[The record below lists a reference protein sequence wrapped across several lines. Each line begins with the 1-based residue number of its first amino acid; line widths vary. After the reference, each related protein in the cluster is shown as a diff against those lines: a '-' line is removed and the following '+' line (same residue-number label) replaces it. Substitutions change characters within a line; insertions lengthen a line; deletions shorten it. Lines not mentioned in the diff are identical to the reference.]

1 MMHSTKQPTEHQK
14 DIINAPG
21 NLVVSASA
29 GTGKTYTMVE
39 KIFKDINDNTT
50 HKSVAAI
57 TFTIKAAKEI
67 KERLTIDTSS
77 HFIGTNNSF
86 VIEEVIKPFA
96 KDIYGNEFDKDMDT
110 DYYSADVKDFDSGVF
125 KLKEESLLGS
135 YGNNA
140 GNFIFELALHIVK
153 NSNACQL
160 YLKAKYFKLYIDE
173 YQDCDGDMHTFFM
186 YLCDKLEIETFIVGD
201 DKQSIYIWRGAHP
214 EAFKSIFTK
223 NNFTKKV
230 LYENFRSCKQIQN
243 YTNLLFAQTGCYYD
257 PLESNESINLVIA
270 TEEDWFIKVSKII
283 KKELP
288 FALLRFRNDN
298 AEKGAEQLRES
309 GLDCIFV
316 PKTPISNIS
325 TETTWM
331 YTSIAKYLILEKYS
345 VYDFISDIPAE
356 GTNNTKVVNNLKNHL
371 KVVEKSKDF
380 YEDFVSSVISL
391 AEYLGYKT
399 KIDHIKKLYDTVMD
413 DRYHNAL
420 IDLQNRNVAFTFHS
434 SKGLEFE
441 QVIIFSSDYTLS
453 NQESLYNH
461 YVASSR
467 AISKL
472 IIVHFSGNCYSN
484 AFIKNLHK
492 IMNDRGVNINSLIRV
507 IS

>member
-29 GTGKTYTMVE
+29 GTGKTYTMIE
-39 KIFKDINDNTT
+39 KIFKDIKDNTT

-67 KERLTIDTSS
+67 KERLTINTSS

-86 VIEEVIKPFA
+86 VIEEVIKPFS
-96 KDIYGNEFDKDMDT
+96 KDIYGNEFDKDIDT
-110 DYYSADVKDFDSGVF
+110 DYSIKVEDFDSGVF

-135 YGNNA
+135 YENNTR
-140 GNFIFELALHIVK
+140 NFIFELALHIVK

-186 YLCDKLEIETFIVGD
+186 YLCDKLKIETFIVGD

-243 YTNLLFAQTGCYYD
+243 YTNLLFTQTSCYYD
-257 PLESNESINLVIA
+257 PLESNERINLIIA
-270 TEEDWFIKVSKII
+270 TEEDWFTKVSKII
-283 KKELP
+283 KEELP
-288 FALLRFRNDN
+288 FALLRFTNDN
-298 AEKGAEQLRES
+298 AEKGANQLRQI
-309 GLDCIFV
+309 GLDCTFV
-316 PKTPISNIS
+316 PKLPISDIS
-325 TETTWM
+325 TETAWI

-345 VYDFISDIPAE
+345 VYDFISDIPVE

-371 KVVEKSKDF
+371 RVVEKSKNS
-380 YEDFVSSVISL
+380 YEYFVSSVISF
-391 AEYLGYKT
+391 AEYLGYET
-399 KIDHIKKLYDTVMD
+399 KIDHIKKLHDTVTD
-413 DRYHNAL
+413 YRYHNAL
-420 IDLQNRNVAFTFHS
+420 KDLQNSNVAFTFHS
-434 SKGLEFE
+434 SKGLEFD
-441 QVIIFSSDYTLS
+441 QVIVFSSDYRLN

-461 YVASSR
+461 YVACSR